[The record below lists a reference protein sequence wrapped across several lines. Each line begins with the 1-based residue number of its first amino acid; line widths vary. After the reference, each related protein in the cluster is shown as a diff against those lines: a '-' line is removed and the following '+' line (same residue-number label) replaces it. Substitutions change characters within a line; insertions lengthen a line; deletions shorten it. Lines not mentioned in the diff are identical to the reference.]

1 MSATIDANLLLYASD
16 STSPHHRAAQTH
28 LQKLAIGPDLLYVF
42 WPVIMAYL
50 RIATHP
56 SIFSSPLDPATAQAN
71 IDRLITRKH
80 VRSPGEQPGFWSIY
94 EDTTD
99 GDVIR
104 GNLVPDAQIAA
115 LMKQHEV
122 RTIWTA
128 GRDFRRFTGITPRN
142 PLEESP
148 PPKKL

>member
-1 MSATIDANLLLYASD
+1 VSATVDANLLLYASD
-16 STSPHHRAAQTH
+16 STNPHHRAAQTQ
-28 LQKLAIGPDLLYVF
+28 LQKLAAGPDLFYLF

-56 SIFSSPLDPATAQAN
+56 SIFSNPLDPATARAN

-80 VRSPGEQPGFWSIY
+80 VRCPGEQPGFWSIY
-94 EDTTD
+94 EETTD

-104 GNLVPDAQIAA
+104 GNLVPDAHIAA

-128 GRDFRRFTGITPRN
+128 DRDFRRFHGITSRN
-142 PLEESP
+142 PLDEESSG
-148 PPKKL
+148 